1 MKEKLGCAWKLGRLE
16 LWRVRGRTS
25 CYKLITTIFGVLSG
39 SFSKIVWEIVRN
51 HWKKWHGPTWGR
63 IASCLFG
70 TSLKLTVDS
79 YGNLMYIRPGQIND
93 LLALFGRLEERPI
106 YEIIASLRTGDC
118 FVDVGAY
125 IGQYTLLASSQV
137 GVQGFVLAIE
147 PDNNNFQ
154 LLKRNVKLNACKRV
168 RLLNVAL
175 GSEDCTAAQLVM
187 VDADKSISTLD
198 PQLSARFYSS
208 ALQRKTQ
215 KVKIRTLDSI
225 LAELQLNHINLLK
238 LDVEGWELEVLKG
251 ASEILKLKKINYIV
265 CEVHGQDK
273 LSDLVDFLKR
283 FGYEIQLTRHMLLL
297 AYL

>member
-1 MKEKLGCAWKLGRLE
+1 MKEKLGCAWKLGRLQ

-25 CYKLITTIFGVLSG
+25 CYKFITTIFGVLSG
-39 SFSKIVWEIVRN
+39 SFSKIVWEIVGN

-70 TSLKLTVDS
+70 TSLKLAVDS
-79 YGNLMYIRPGQIND
+79 YGNLMYVRPGQIND

-125 IGQYTLLASSQV
+125 IGQYTLLASGQV
-137 GVQGFVLAIE
+137 GAQGFVLAIE

-154 LLKRNVKLNACKRV
+154 LLKRNVKLDACKRV

-175 GSEDCTAAQLVM
+175 GSENCTAAQLVM

-208 ALQRKTQ
+208 ALQRRTQ

-225 LAELQLNHINLLK
+225 LAEFQLNHINLLK

-283 FGYEIQLTRHMLLL
+283 FGYEIQLTSHMLLL
-297 AYL
+297 AHL